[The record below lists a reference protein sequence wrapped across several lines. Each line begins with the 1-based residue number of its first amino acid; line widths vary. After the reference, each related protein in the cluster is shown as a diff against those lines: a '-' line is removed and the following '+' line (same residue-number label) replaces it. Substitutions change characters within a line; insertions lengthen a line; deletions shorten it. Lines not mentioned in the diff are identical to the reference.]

1 MISLFAIM
9 NKYMI
14 KRIASLVPV
23 LFLVSIGIFLLIHL
37 TPGDPARAMLGDTA
51 TEAEVQALR
60 DKMGLNAPLALQ
72 YIRWVGDIFHGDLG
86 DSLFI
91 NEPMSQ
97 ILLSHLGPTVS
108 LTIYAMLIAVVLA
121 VPFGILAAA
130 KRKSMIDA
138 AASVFALGG
147 ISIPSFLMGLFFIML
162 IAVRLK
168 WLPSAGYKTIE
179 EAGFLTHLKYLTL
192 PAAALGFQQAALITR
207 MTKTAMLEVLGSDYI
222 RMARAKG
229 VRELVITVKHALRNA
244 LIPIITVVGH
254 SFISLL
260 SGAAVVETV
269 FNIPGIGQLIVN
281 SVSRR
286 DYEVIQAVVL
296 VIALLNVLVNLAVD
310 ILYGLA
316 NPKIDL
322 E

>member
-1 MISLFAIM
+1 M
-9 NKYMI
+9 NKYVI
-14 KRIASLVPV
+14 KRIVSLIPV

-51 TEAEVQALR
+51 TEAEVEALR
-60 DKMGLNAPLALQ
+60 DKMGLNAPLVLQ
-72 YIRWVGDIFHGDLG
+72 YIRWISDVFHGDLG

-97 ILLSHLGPTVS
+97 IIFEHLKPTVS
-108 LTIYAMLIAVVLA
+108 LTIYAMLIAVVIA
-121 VPFGILAAA
+121 VPLGILAAA
-130 KRKSMIDA
+130 KRRTVIDA
-138 AASVFALGG
+138 AASVFTLGG
-147 ISIPSFLMGLFFIML
+147 ISVPSFLMGLFLIML

-168 WLPSAGYKTIE
+168 WLPAAGYKSIE
-179 EAGFLTHLKYLTL
+179 EAGLWTHLTYLTL
-192 PAAALGFQQAALITR
+192 PAAALGLQQAALITR
-207 MTKTAMLEVLGSDYI
+207 MTKTAMLEVLESDYI

-229 VRELVITVKHALRNA
+229 VREFMITGKHALRNA
-244 LIPIITVVGH
+244 LIPIITVIGH

-260 SGAAVVETV
+260 SGAAVVENV